1 MANNRQI
8 TRQYLHLPY
17 CSDLFIT
24 PTTSIKHITSF
35 LFLSLHSL
43 TARCYHTSHSVLLF
57 ASSSLFPPL
66 LPSSSSSLFFLPL
79 LVTSN
84 MSHIALSSLTSHYFI
99 LFYSSH
105 FLSIF
110 SLPPSPLVV
119 NLLISMLHHR
129 KIFCTYEFL
138 FLMVKFSFL
147 PECQDV
153 EGRGRPGDHNGK

>member
-57 ASSSLFPPL
+57 ASSSLFPP
-66 LPSSSSSLFFLPL
+66 SSSSSLFFLPL
-79 LVTSN
+79 FPPSFSSFFSSPPTC
-84 MSHIALSSLTSHYFI
+84 HILPSPPLLRIILFI
-99 LFYSSH
+99 LF
-105 FLSIF
+105 F
-110 SLPPSPLVV
+110 SLFKYLFSTPLSLSSQFINFDVT
-119 NLLISMLHHR
+119 SQKDFLHLR
-129 KIFCTYEFL
+129 VFIFDGEVFVLT
-138 FLMVKFSFL
+138 
-147 PECQDV
+147 
-153 EGRGRPGDHNGK
+153 